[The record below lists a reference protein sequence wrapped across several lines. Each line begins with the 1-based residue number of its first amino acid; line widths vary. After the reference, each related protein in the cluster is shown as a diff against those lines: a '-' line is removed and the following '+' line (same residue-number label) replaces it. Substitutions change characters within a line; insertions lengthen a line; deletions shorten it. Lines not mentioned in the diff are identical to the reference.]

1 MVEASRKAGAQVLLV
16 GMRMPPNYGR
26 DYTTGFA
33 ANYTVLAKQHDVPLV
48 PFLLEPIMAD
58 RANFQDDNLH
68 PVAGAQPALRDHVWK
83 TLGPMLK

>member
-1 MVEASRKAGAQVLLV
+1 
-16 GMRMPPNYGR
+16 
-26 DYTTGFA
+26 
-33 ANYTVLAKQHDVPLV
+33 VPLV